1 VSGSRH
7 RGTTILDA
15 HVHVWDPM
23 RFTYSWLDPVPALC
37 RAFRPEHLDKQCSSA
52 IEVILVEAGRLPVQA
67 LDEVAW
73 MRRLARASPWIRGVV
88 AHADLDN
95 TPTAAWQLS
104 RYAQD
109 PFVVGV
115 RRNLQDERAAFTF
128 DADFRTGVRL
138 LGAAALPFD
147 ACVRSHQ
154 LAELDEL
161 AVACPQT
168 YIVLDHLGKPSHGGA
183 GTRDSAWRDAI
194 RRLARRPNVV
204 CKLSGLTTEAPP
216 GTRAQRLLPYL
227 REALDAFGPERCLYG
242 SDWPVMTLA
251 ADYRTWLDL
260 VLDALAEYSTAHVDA
275 VLHDNAARIYR
286 LGPKTFPDDVP
297 GKGTA

>member
-1 VSGSRH
+1 MSWSRP
-7 RGTTILDA
+7 RGPAILDA

-23 RFTYSWLDPVPALC
+23 RFTYPWLDQVPSLSY
-37 RAFRPEHLDKQCSSA
+37 AFRPEHLEEQGALA

-73 MRRLARASPWIRGVV
+73 MRRLARANPWIRGIV
-88 AHADLDN
+88 AHADLEDA
-95 TPTAAWQLS
+95 PTAAWQLS
-104 RYAQD
+104 RYTQD

-115 RRNLQDERAAFTF
+115 RRNLQDERAAFTV
-128 DADFRTGVRL
+128 DADFRAGLRL

-154 LAELDEL
+154 LAELDDL
-161 AVACPQT
+161 AAACPQT
-168 YIVLDHLGKPSHGGA
+168 AIVLDHLGKPSPGGA
-183 GTRDSAWRDAI
+183 GTGDGAWRDAI
-194 RRLARRPNVV
+194 HRLARRPNVV

-216 GTRAQRLLPYL
+216 GTRAQHLLPYL

-260 VLDALAEYSTAHVDA
+260 VVDALAEYSTADIDA
-275 VLHDNAARIYR
+275 VLHGNAARTYR
-286 LGPKTFPDDVP
+286 LAPRTLSDDVP
-297 GKGTA
+297 GKSTA